1 MVAREQYPQ
10 LVPDPPELMSE
21 EYVASLTPE
30 QRVLRVGRLIEY
42 SHAVLSAAIEYESG
56 RQWTVRK
63 DPSDPA
69 SRFSV
74 LATVV
79 LFSGGNDSTV
89 MAHLFKER
97 AQFAAH
103 ANTTIGV
110 EQTRQFVRDT
120 CAAWG
125 LPLLE
130 RTAPISYDELVLEQG
145 FPGPAHH
152 WKMYSRLKERALRL
166 VRKELV
172 AHPRRERIVFLAGRR
187 RTESQRRMD
196 VPEVERE
203 GSVLWVSP
211 MVYWTKLDMN
221 TYRSLFAGTGDEVP
235 HNEVTDL
242 LHMSGECLCGSFAK
256 PNELDEISLWF
267 PEVAEHIRELEKKVE
282 ALGTHPPARCRWGSR
297 DGKPTARVGQLC
309 SSCTFTTEEE

>member
-10 LVPDPPELMSE
+10 LVPDPPELVSE

-30 QRVLRVGRLIEY
+30 QRVLRVARLVEY
-42 SHAVLSAAIEYESG
+42 SHAVLSAAIEYESARNWRRSG
-56 RQWTVRK
+56 GEDDIADK
-63 DPSDPA
+63 Y
-69 SRFSV
+69 SV
-74 LATVV
+74 IATVV

-110 EQTRQFVRDT
+110 EQTREFVRDT
-120 CAAWG
+120 CSAWD

-130 RTAPISYDELVLEQG
+130 RSAPISYDDLVLEQG

-152 WKMYSRLKERALRL
+152 WKMYARLKERALRL

-172 AHPRRERIVFLAGRR
+172 AYPRRERIVFLAGRR
-187 RTESQRRMD
+187 RSESQRRVD

-221 TYRSLFAGTGDEVP
+221 TYRRIHEGTDDEVP
-235 HNEVTDL
+235 HNSVTDL

-267 PEVAEHIRELEKKVE
+267 PEVAEHIRDLEKRVE
-282 ALGTHPPARCRWGSR
+282 ATGIHPPNRCRWGSR
-297 DGKPTARVGQLC
+297 DGKPSKRVGQLC